1 VKLLLDIL
9 QGMGV
14 AGATGVRPFLPTL
27 VTGGL
32 ATADAGVDFDGTDF
46 SFLESPV
53 FLVIVAVA
61 AAAAFAMET
70 RGNDLEGGLVG
81 SFLGGIALGLGAVL
95 CAGTIDDRHG
105 VWWYGL
111 LLGLACAGLGQLAA
125 RDLFG
130 RVRGRLDAD
139 ARGALPVYAEG
150 LALVAAAGAI
160 LFPPLAIVVLG
171 FLAWLLLGGRRREGE
186 KYAGLRILR

>member
-1 VKLLLDIL
+1 
-9 QGMGV
+9 
-14 AGATGVRPFLPTL
+14 VRPFLPAL
-27 VTGGL
+27 VSGGL
-32 ATADAGVDFDGTDF
+32 ATANVGVNYDGTDF

-61 AAAAFAMET
+61 AAATFALEMRGKDFET
-70 RGNDLEGGLVG
+70 GLLG
-81 SFLGGIALGLGAVL
+81 SFYGGIAIGFGALL
-95 CAGTIDDRHG
+95 CAGTIDDRHK

-111 LLGLACAGLGQLAA
+111 LLGLACATLAQLAA
-125 RDLFG
+125 RTLFT
-130 RVRGRLDAD
+130 RVRARLDAE
-139 ARGALPVYAEG
+139 AQQALPVYAEG
-150 LALVAAAGAI
+150 MALVSAAGAI